1 MDLGLVCFLMMLL
14 ISKDVNTFRKYMIDQ
29 IIANVKITTA
39 YRWQKRTSGHNVNVK
54 IAGI

>member
-1 MDLGLVCFLMMLL
+1 MMLL
-14 ISKDVNTFRKYMIDQ
+14 ISKGVNTFRKYMIDQ